1 MMHVG
6 IDLEQFVTDPYTS
19 GIQRVLQYLAR
30 EWPAG
35 TASCAFIIP
44 WEDRYLLLS
53 PEQASTLIDPAFDAS
68 DVDGMRAGVRS
79 RVEELAEV
87 APRVTTSSML
97 GQFDAWLMPEV
108 SYLPRVLERLA
119 MVQESMPCTMIGYD
133 ALPMTDP
140 ANYRFRPGTM
150 ERVSEYFRRLSCAT
164 SVVCISE
171 YSRQALLRRLRRNPG
186 LSTTVAHPGGD
197 HIPAAIP
204 DAADAP
210 ASGHPIQFLRVGTL
224 ESRKMP
230 REVADAFLQARKRG
244 IDAHLTF
251 IGRPSASDA
260 RLNQSVRAACLADPE
275 VEWIESATDA
285 DVRRALRAADIFL
298 SVGTEGYGIPVLES
312 IRMGT
317 PVLFGGIQPAG
328 ELMVGKGARNVGE
341 PSIDALV
348 EAFTTYAHV
357 GAGRSLRAE
366 VDPEAVPRW
375 SHFTNA
381 VARACVG

>member
-30 EWPAG
+30 EWPTE
-35 TASCAFIIP
+35 TASCGFVIP

-53 PEQASTLIDPAFDAS
+53 PEQASMLIDHAFEAP
-68 DVDGMRAGVRS
+68 DVETMRTGVWM
-79 RVEELAEV
+79 RVAELAEV
-87 APRVTTSSML
+87 APRVSASNML

-140 ANYRFRPGTM
+140 ANYRFRPGTAAW
-150 ERVSEYFRRLSCAT
+150 VSEYFRRLSCAT

-171 YSRQALLRRLRRNPG
+171 YSRRALLRRLRRNPG
-186 LSTTVAHPGGD
+186 LPTSVAHPGGD

-204 DAADAP
+204 GVADAP
-210 ASGHPIQFLRVGTL
+210 STGHAIRFLRVGTL

-230 REVADAFLQARKRG
+230 REVADAFLAARRRG

-260 RLNQSVRAACLADPE
+260 RLNDSVREACLADPK
-275 VEWIESATDA
+275 VDWIESATDA
-285 DVRRALRAADIFL
+285 DVRRALRGADIFL

-328 ELMVGKGARNVGE
+328 ELMAGRGARDVGD
-341 PSIDALV
+341 PSIEVLV
-348 EAFTTYAHV
+348 EAFATYADATVAH
-357 GAGRSLRAE
+357 SLRAE